1 MVDGNPV
8 FRVDSRSLLL
18 AEEFVVSSLGQL
30 RRGNWLA
37 LSVLIVFCV
46 ASYAVAAT
54 VGPRASFTS
63 PTRVGYNAGDQ
74 WEPAIAADGYGHVYI
89 LYPQYEEVPGCATC
103 ALPTMV
109 LVSSS
114 DNGVTWQA
122 PRPLAPAASGQ
133 FDPQIV
139 VDPLDQKT
147 VYASWLQR
155 KKRDVMVAKST
166 DSGQTWLVVLAA
178 TGREE
183 ADKPVLAVRG
193 QDVYAAFSHEERVFV
208 AASHD
213 GGLTFT
219 SSPVN
224 PNPQPGWSLAGGAA
238 VDPGSNVYF
247 AWANYT
253 KNSGAEAPV
262 KLYVSKSA
270 DGGRAWANT
279 LLDTSAAPPGCA
291 AYRCGWA
298 YLGAQIT
305 MASDAVGTLYALW
318 NSGTANKEPERIYFS
333 SSANA
338 GVNWSPKAAVSLARA
353 GVEHAF
359 PAITAATA
367 GDVRVAWMDSRAYPR
382 WNTYYRSSSDGGA
395 TWSPETQLSHYAPG
409 YSYIQPRG
417 FNFPFGDYFEIDV
430 DSRGQTQAVWGEGRN
445 YRSPGSIWYSS
456 GR

>member
-1 MVDGNPV
+1 
-8 FRVDSRSLLL
+8 LL

-30 RRGNWLA
+30 RRGNWLTFMF
-37 LSVLIVFCV
+37 LF
-46 ASYAVAAT
+46 ASCFVSFSVAAALE
-54 VGPRASFTS
+54 PRTGFTP
-63 PTRVGYNAGDQ
+63 PTRVGYTAGDQ
-74 WEPAIAADGYGHVYI
+74 WEPAIAADGYGHLYI
-89 LYPQYEEVPGCATC
+89 LYPQYDVVPGCATC
-103 ALPTMV
+103 TLPTMV
-109 LVSSS
+109 LVVSD

-122 PRPLAPAASGQ
+122 PRPMAPAVSGQ

-155 KKRDVMVAKST
+155 KKRDVVVAKSM
-166 DSGQTWLVVLAA
+166 DFGQTWLVVVAA
-178 TGREE
+178 SGRDE

-193 QDVYAAFSHEERVFV
+193 QDVYAAFSHEEKVFV
-208 AASHD
+208 ASSHD
-213 GGLTFT
+213 GGLTFA
-219 SSPVN
+219 SAGVN

-247 AWANYT
+247 AWANYA
-253 KNSGAEAPV
+253 KNSRGDTPV
-262 KLYVSKSA
+262 KLYVSKSS
-270 DGGRAWANT
+270 DGGSAWTST
-279 LLDTSAAPPGCA
+279 LLDTAAAPPGCA
-291 AYRCGWA
+291 VYKCGWA

-318 NSGTANKEPERIYFS
+318 NSGAVSKGPERIYFS
-333 SSANA
+333 SSTTA
-338 GVNWSPKAAVSLARA
+338 GANWSPKVAVSLARA
-353 GVEHAF
+353 NVECAF
-359 PAITAATA
+359 PAITAASA

-395 TWSPETQLSHYAPG
+395 TWSPETQLSRYVPG